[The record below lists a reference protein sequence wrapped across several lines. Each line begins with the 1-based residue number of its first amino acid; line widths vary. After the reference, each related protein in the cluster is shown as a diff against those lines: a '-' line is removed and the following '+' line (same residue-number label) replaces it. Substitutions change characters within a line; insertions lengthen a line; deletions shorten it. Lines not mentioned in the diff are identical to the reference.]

1 MDIQSRIDASLALDF
16 ALDQELLDLRGE
28 DRTLGHREMQRRVAI
43 KERCEAIGKQR
54 FEMFMDRRKLYDQLE
69 NQQSL
74 NLKY

>member
-1 MDIQSRIDASLALDF
+1 MDSITQSLEADALLEK
-16 ALDQELLDLRGE
+16 ELHDLRSE
-28 DRTLGHREMQRRVAI
+28 DLTLGHREMQRRVWI

-54 FEMFMDRRKLYDQLE
+54 FEMFQERRKLYDQLE